1 MPRKGSLLNDIKPS
15 EDSNNKATEEKIKK
29 IFGNFHHFPCL
40 LTVIYVWDQS
50 SDDKP
55 PETLA
60 ILFGVIKD

>member
-15 EDSNNKATEEKIKK
+15 EDSNNKATEETIKN
-29 IFGNFHHFPCL
+29 IRQLHHFPCL